1 MFRKLIDILIPIIS
15 MEKAN
20 KKVRDKIDNP
30 DFILPETLADIET
43 NDLIEEYK
51 NIIDIKNK
59 FEDKAKTIIAA
70 LTIAITLIL
79 NLSNIIEAIFTK
91 FNASLFINIIVFIL
105 AVFSIIYMLSA
116 GILCIQV
123 LIKENI
129 LHFVSSNDK
138 NDKQAIYSA
147 IQLNTNRNT
156 IRNNIIYS
164 SYCSIRNSSVCLVVI
179 FILSIFPTPL
189 KDSSDL
195 QSPLK
200 ETDSISFSMNAPKW
214 LAENT
219 SVSIDEII
227 DLCDKDMK
235 NGTTKNIYD
244 NKNHIMISI
253 KKIDD
258 IYIIDSII
266 DKIEEAN

>member
-1 MFRKLIDILIPIIS
+1 MS
-15 MEKAN
+15 
-20 KKVRDKIDNP
+20 VSY
-30 DFILPETLADIET
+30 TH
-43 NDLIEEYK
+43 
-51 NIIDIKNK
+51 
-59 FEDKAKTIIAA
+59 
-70 LTIAITLIL
+70 LIL
-79 NLSNIIEAIFTK
+79 AI
-91 FNASLFINIIVFIL
+91 
-105 AVFSIIYMLSA
+105 FSIIYMLSA
-116 GILCIQV
+116 GMLSIEV

-129 LHFVSSNDK
+129 LHSISLNDK

-147 IQLNTNRNT
+147 IQLNTNQNL

-164 SYCSIRNSSVCLVVI
+164 SYCSIRNSAVCLVVI
-179 FILSIFPTPL
+179 FVLSIFPTTF
-189 KDSSDL
+189 KDASDL

-200 ETDSISFSMNAPKW
+200 ETDCISFGMNATKW

-219 SVSIDEII
+219 SVSIDKII

-235 NGTTKNIYD
+235 NGTIKNIYD

>member
-1 MFRKLIDILIPIIS
+1 MLKKLIDILIPIIS
-15 MEKAN
+15 MQKAN
-20 KKVRDKIDNP
+20 KIVKDRIDDT
-30 DFILPETLADIET
+30 DFILPENLTSIET
-43 NDLIEEYK
+43 NDLIEEYE

-79 NLSNIIEAIFTK
+79 NLSKIIETIFTK
-91 FNASLFINIIVFIL
+91 FNTLLFINIIVFML
-105 AVFSIIYMLSA
+105 AIFSVICMLFA
-116 GILCIQV
+116 GMLCIQV

-129 LHFVSSNDK
+129 LYCISLNDK

-147 IQLNTNRNT
+147 IMLNTSQNL

-164 SYCSIRNSSVCLVVI
+164 SYCLIRNSAVCLVVI
-179 FILSIFPTPL
+179 FVLSIFPIPL
-189 KDSSDL
+189 KDASYL
-195 QSPLK
+195 QSSLK
-200 ETDSISFSMNAPKW
+200 ETDCISFSMNATKW

-227 DLCDKDMK
+227 DLCDKNMK
-235 NGTTKNIYD
+235 NGTIKNIYD
-244 NKNHIMISI
+244 KKNHIMISI
-253 KKIDD
+253 KKIDN
-258 IYIIDSII
+258 IYIVDSII

>member
-1 MFRKLIDILIPIIS
+1 MFRKLIDILIPTRN
-15 MEKAN
+15 MKKAN
-20 KKVRDKIDNP
+20 KIVKDRIDNN
-30 DFILPETLADIET
+30 DFILPETLTDIEI
-43 NDLIEEYK
+43 NVLIEEYK

-79 NLSNIIEAIFTK
+79 NLSKIIETIFTK
-91 FNASLFINIIVFIL
+91 FNASLFINSIVFIL
-105 AVFSIIYMLSA
+105 AIFSITYMLSA

-129 LHFVSSNDK
+129 LHSISLNDK

-147 IQLNTNRNT
+147 IQQNTDRNL

-164 SYCSIRNSSVCLVVI
+164 SYCLIRNSAVCLVVI
-179 FILSIFPTPL
+179 FVLSIFPTPL
-189 KDSSDL
+189 KNANDL

-200 ETDSISFSMNAPKW
+200 ETDSISFSMNATKW
-214 LAENT
+214 LTENT

-235 NGTTKNIYD
+235 NETIKNIYD
-244 NKNHIMISI
+244 KKNHIMISI